1 MSEYFPKLRLLGGN
15 VKFELDL
22 PNYAT
27 KADLIKAIGFDASN
41 FAKKVHIASL
51 KSEIDKLD
59 IGKLESTPVD
69 LSKLS
74 DAVKNEFVKNTVL
87 DELVKKCNVI
97 QATDNINLIKKTD
110 YDIKIDKIKMK
121 ILDQDHDKY
130 ILKKKNL
137 IS

>member
-1 MSEYFPKLRLLGGN
+1 MSKYFPKLRLLGGN

-27 KADLIKAIGFDASN
+27 KADLIKATGFDASN
-41 FAKKVHIASL
+41 FAKKVNIASL

-130 ILKKKNL
+130 V
-137 IS
+137 

>member
-27 KADLIKAIGFDASN
+27 KADLIKATGFDASN
-41 FAKKVHIASL
+41 FAKKVNTASL

-97 QATDNINLIKKTD
+97 QATDNINLIIKTD

-130 ILKKKNL
+130 I
-137 IS
+137 